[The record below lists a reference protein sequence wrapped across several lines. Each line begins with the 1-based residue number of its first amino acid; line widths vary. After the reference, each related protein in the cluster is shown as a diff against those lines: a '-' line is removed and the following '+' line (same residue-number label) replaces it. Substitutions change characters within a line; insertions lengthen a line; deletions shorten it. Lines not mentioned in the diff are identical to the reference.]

1 MCHGKYSQ
9 GAQNFLKHFRRTQNY
24 RLGEFKILSRRIQ
37 VCKFLPR
44 FARFLRCCP
53 VFILMEMPFC
63 PKAGHFLPCFKNLP
77 SNVYLYFLFTIFFH
91 PFFYN
96 IFFFLA
102 LAAALFHIKYIIRV
116 SMRTPG
122 HKCQFICHFLFIYFD
137 IHLYSMFFSLYE
149 LLYFD

>member
-1 MCHGKYSQ
+1 MPCFRAAVPFSINIKQGSIPSYFERGGGQ

-63 PKAGHFLPCFKNLP
+63 PKAGHFLPCFKILP
-77 SNVYLYFLFTIFFH
+77 SNFYLYFLFTIFFY
-91 PFFYN
+91 FSSL
-96 IFFFLA
+96 FL
-102 LAAALFHIKYIIRV
+102 
-116 SMRTPG
+116 
-122 HKCQFICHFLFIYFD
+122 
-137 IHLYSMFFSLYE
+137 
-149 LLYFD
+149 